1 MNKGDLIEA
10 VASQLGESK
19 TVATK
24 VVEAVLQGIVDGV
37 EKDDRVMIAG
47 FGTFKKKHRKAR
59 TGMNPTTREPIEI
72 PSATTVG
79 FTPSQA
85 LKETLSAGSGVQR

>member
-19 TVATK
+19 ATATK
-24 VVEAVLQGIVDGV
+24 VVDIVLETIADGV
-37 EKDDRVMIAG
+37 QKDDKVAITG

-59 TGMNPTTREPIEI
+59 KGINPATREPIDI
-72 PSATTVG
+72 PASTSVG
-79 FTPSQA
+79 FTPSQNFKDA
-85 LKETLSAGSGVQR
+85 LSN

>member
-19 TVATK
+19 ATATK
-24 VVEAVLQGIVDGV
+24 VVDILLDTIASGV
-37 EKDDRVMIAG
+37 QKDDKVAITG

-59 TGMNPTTREPIEI
+59 KGINPATRESIDI
-72 PSATTVG
+72 PASTSVG
-79 FTPSQA
+79 FTPSQNFKD
-85 LKETLSAGSGVQR
+85 LLSN

>member
-19 TVATK
+19 ATATK
-24 VVEAVLQGIVDGV
+24 VVDIVLDTISEGV
-37 EKDDRVMIAG
+37 QKDDKVAITG

-59 TGMNPTTREPIEI
+59 KGINPATREPIDI
-72 PSATTVG
+72 PASTSVG
-79 FTPSQA
+79 FTPSQNFKD
-85 LKETLSAGSGVQR
+85 LLSK

>member
-19 TVATK
+19 ATATK
-24 VVEAVLQGIVDGV
+24 VVDIILDAISEGV
-37 EKDDRVMIAG
+37 QKDDKVAITG

-59 TGMNPTTREPIEI
+59 KGINPATREPIDI
-72 PSATTVG
+72 PASTSVG
-79 FTPSQA
+79 FTPSQNFKD
-85 LKETLSAGSGVQR
+85 LLSK

>member
-19 TVATK
+19 ATATK
-24 VVEAVLQGIVDGV
+24 VVDILLDTIAEGV
-37 EKDDRVMIAG
+37 QKDDKVAITG

-59 TGMNPTTREPIEI
+59 KGINPATRESIDI
-72 PSATTVG
+72 PASTSVG
-79 FTPSQA
+79 FTPSQNFKD
-85 LKETLSAGSGVQR
+85 LLSN